1 MSGHN
6 KWSKIKHRK
15 GAEDAKKGRAFTKI
29 SKELTVAARLGGGDP
44 SGNPRLRLAIQLA
57 RAAAMPS
64 DTVTR
69 AIKKGTGELEGSEV
83 IELTYEGYGPGG
95 VAFIVEAA
103 TDNTNR
109 SSGEIRN
116 MLEKSGGNLAKS
128 GAVAFIFAR
137 RGMIRYDAARFSEDR
152 VMEAALD
159 AGADD
164 VLVEGEQVVVFT
176 DPTRFHAV
184 KESLDGKGLESSV
197 AELTMLP
204 SNTVTVTDAEI
215 AKKVLKLYER
225 LEDHEDVQNVY
236 ANFDIPEDLMSRLQD
251 G

>member
-6 KWSKIKHRK
+6 KWSTIKRHK
-15 GAEDAKKGRAFTKI
+15 GAQDAKRGKVFTKI

-44 SGNPRLRLAIQLA
+44 DGNPRLRLAMQLA

-64 DTVTR
+64 DTMHR
-69 AIKKGTGELEGSEV
+69 AIKKGTGELEGSQV
-83 IELTYEGYGPGG
+83 LELLYEGYGPGG

-128 GAVAFIFAR
+128 GAVMFIFNR
-137 RGMIRYDAARFSEDR
+137 RGMIRYEAAKFSEDR

-159 AGADD
+159 AGAED
-164 VLVEGEQVVVFT
+164 VQMEGEQVVVYT
-176 DPTRFHAV
+176 EPNQFHAV
-184 KESLDGKGLESSV
+184 KEALDGKGLEALA
-197 AELTMLP
+197 AELTMIP
-204 SNTVTVTDAEI
+204 SNTVSVTDPEV
-215 AKKVLKLYER
+215 AKKVLRLYER
-225 LEDHEDVQNVY
+225 LDEHEDVQNVY
-236 ANFDIPEDLMSRLQD
+236 ANFDIAEDLMASLQD
-251 G
+251 A

>member
-6 KWSKIKHRK
+6 KWSTIKRHK
-15 GAEDAKKGRAFTKI
+15 GAQDAKRGKIFTKI

-44 SGNPRLRLAIQLA
+44 GGNPRLRLAMLAA

-64 DTVTR
+64 DTMSR

-83 IELTYEGYGPGG
+83 LELVYEGYGPGG

-116 MLEKSGGNLAKS
+116 MLEKSGGNLAKT
-128 GAVAFIFAR
+128 GAVMFIFTR
-137 RGMIRYDAARFSEDR
+137 RGMVRYDARKFSEDR

-164 VLVEGEQVVVFT
+164 VQVEGDQVVVYT
-176 DPTRFHAV
+176 EPSRFHAV
-184 KESLDGKGLESSV
+184 KEALDARGLESLA
-197 AELTMLP
+197 AELTMIP
-204 SNTVTVTDAEI
+204 SNTVSVTDPEV
-215 AKKVLKLYER
+215 AKKVLRLYER

-236 ANFDIPEDLMSRLQD
+236 ANFDISEELMAAAQD